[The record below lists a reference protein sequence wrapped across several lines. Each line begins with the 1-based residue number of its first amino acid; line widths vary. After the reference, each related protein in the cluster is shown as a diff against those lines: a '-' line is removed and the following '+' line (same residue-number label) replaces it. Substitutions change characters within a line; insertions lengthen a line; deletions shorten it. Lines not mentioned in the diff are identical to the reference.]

1 MASFLTVA
9 SSLPLVSL
17 VPSGLNATDPTL
29 RLAQVRTQSNT
40 WKEDKKLDQTTHLSE
55 CPLNWHSCSPVSTC
69 HTRTLLFTLVAIAA
83 AGGYELAIWQKATE
97 LTDSEWPRH
106 GLPTGAPANAL

>member
-17 VPSGLNATDPTL
+17 VPSGMNATDPTL

-40 WKEDKKLDQTTHLSE
+40 WKEDKKLDQETGSNNP
-55 CPLNWHSCSPVSTC
+55 PLRVPPHRAV
-69 HTRTLLFTLVAIAA
+69 RVQLLLFTSVLIIVLACALLVV
-83 AGGYELAIWQKATE
+83 GGVPPRLA
-97 LTDSEWPRH
+97 
-106 GLPTGAPANAL
+106 